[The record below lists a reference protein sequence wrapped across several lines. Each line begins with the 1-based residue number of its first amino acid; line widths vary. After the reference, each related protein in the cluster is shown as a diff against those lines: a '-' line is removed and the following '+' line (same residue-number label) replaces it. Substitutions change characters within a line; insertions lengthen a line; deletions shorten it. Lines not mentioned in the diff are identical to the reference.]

1 MSCAD
6 DLTTEDL
13 TGNVTA
19 EVLER
24 ASAGEGSTTNLWG
37 HIDRDKES
45 GKKLTLQLILQIPF
59 VSSVRL
65 RTLVLHLPAPGHPH
79 RPSRVRL
86 YANARH
92 CPDFRDLES
101 VTPIMDIDISQTPDG
116 IRRLPDGRRDVE
128 EWPLKVQKLSNVFSV
143 TLLFTEA
150 TTSQRSTV
158 YFVGFKGVPPKHT
171 MDMSKLGQIP
181 THNAADKPIDGVM
194 EKQMGSNTTTTR

>member
-37 HIDRDKES
+37 HIDRDNVTGLNLASPSSAPWVIKTWDERLDEEKSVAS
-45 GKKLTLQLILQIPF
+45 GVDDDLILQIPF

-65 RTLVLHLPAPGHPH
+65 RTLVLHLPAPSHPH

-143 TLLFTEA
+143 ALLFA
-150 TTSQRSTV
+150 S
-158 YFVGFKGVPPKHT
+158 
-171 MDMSKLGQIP
+171 
-181 THNAADKPIDGVM
+181 AAASERAIC
-194 EKQMGSNTTTTR
+194 